1 MWPILSFFCFV
12 PKRPRL
18 RWDRRNC
25 FLHDFVLHESIR
37 DEMQAVNEGRVFSLT
52 TTMSIGIEIDLGQ
65 ERAVYLEE
73 QRTVNQDNRHEHNGN

>member
-1 MWPILSFFCFV
+1 M
-12 PKRPRL
+12 
-18 RWDRRNC
+18 
-25 FLHDFVLHESIR
+25 
-37 DEMQAVNEGRVFSLT
+37 EMQAVNEGRVFSLT